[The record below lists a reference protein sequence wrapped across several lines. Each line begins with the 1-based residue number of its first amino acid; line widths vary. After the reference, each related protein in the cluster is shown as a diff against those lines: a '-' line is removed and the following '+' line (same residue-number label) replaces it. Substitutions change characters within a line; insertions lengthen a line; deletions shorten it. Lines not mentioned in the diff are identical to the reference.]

1 MNYRGEPSVEE
12 ILDSIKRVIARDA
25 RDDDRHMP
33 VAEEGDDDDA
43 FQSQGNRAT
52 DPADADEA
60 DEILELGEQEMVP
73 RSSAQEHDR
82 AIPMNEQHEENV
94 AYDLPGAEPDDAFA
108 EYPEGGDFPEED
120 GSAEDD
126 GAADTSGEPLTS
138 AIVRDSMRKTFAEVA
153 RLSSGRQ
160 GDDASPPRETS
171 LEGLARELLRPML
184 AQWLEANLPDMVE
197 RVVKAEIARIARRP

>member
-33 VAEEGDDDDA
+33 VAEEDDDDA
-43 FQSQGNRAT
+43 FHSRGNEAT

-108 EYPEGGDFPEED
+108 EYPKGEDFPEED
-120 GSAEDD
+120 RSVADDED
-126 GAADTSGEPLTS
+126 ADTGGEPLTS